1 MKRFFV
7 KKDFDVVTNN
17 DNAKV
22 FQVIT
27 ILDQEK
33 NDLSG
38 KVASGLFFKNDI
50 ELINYLKSNLPLQQE
65 DQVEIIEDL

>member
-1 MKRFFV
+1 MKIFFV
-7 KKDFDVVTNN
+7 KKDYDVVTNN
-17 DNAKV
+17 EDAKV

-38 KVASGLFFKNDI
+38 KFASGLFFKSDA
-50 ELINYLKSNLPLQQE
+50 ELINYLKANMPLKAEEPVQ
-65 DQVEIIEDL
+65 IIEEF

>member
-1 MKRFFV
+1 MKIFFV
-7 KKDFDVVTNN
+7 KKDYDVVTNN
-17 DNAKV
+17 EDAKV

-38 KVASGLFFKNDI
+38 KFASGLFFKSDG
-50 ELINYLKSNLPLQQE
+50 ELINYLRLNMPLKPE
-65 DQVEIIEDL
+65 EQVQIIEDL

>member
-1 MKRFFV
+1 MKTFFV

-17 DNAKV
+17 DEAKV

-38 KVASGLFFKNDI
+38 KVGSGLFFKSDS
-50 ELINYLKSNLPLQQE
+50 ELINYLKSNLPLEQDENIQ
-65 DQVEIIEDL
+65 IIEDI